1 MKQSTKL
8 FLDILMGAV
17 IPILILN
24 NLTKAL
30 GAPTAYVFA
39 AMVPVAWVLIDLLLI
54 TRTFNFI
61 TSYSGLT
68 AVLQGGLAFWFVDGF
83 LFAIKDTAGLFLT
96 ILVFGGSLLI
106 GRPILTFFFRQ
117 VVNPNTPEHEAA
129 LKRLFAEP
137 DVPRAFLLGTLIIVL
152 QNVIAAVINFRLN
165 MQIVV
170 ATFGT
175 EAFNQ
180 QVAQVNTITRI
191 AFPLMAIVGFGLGL
205 WLVYRAI
212 YRHLPAE
219 EGKSQFESEFWTLVE
234 LREQGTGGLPS
245 AEDHVSTSST

>member
-1 MKQSTKL
+1 MKPSTKL

-24 NLTKAL
+24 NLTKPL
-30 GAPTAYVFA
+30 GAPTAYVLA
-39 AMVPVAWVLIDLLLI
+39 AMIPVGWVLADLLLI

-68 AVLQGGLAFWFVDGF
+68 AVLQGGLAFWFVDGL
-83 LFAIKDTAGLFLT
+83 LFAVKDTAGLLMT
-96 ILVFGGSLLI
+96 ILVFGGSLVI

-129 LKRLFAEP
+129 LKQLFTEP
-137 DVPRAFLLGTLIIVL
+137 DVPRAFTIGTLIIVA
-152 QNVIAAVINFRLN
+152 QNLIAAAINFALN
-165 MQIVV
+165 MRIVV
-170 ATFGT
+170 ARFGT
-175 EAFNQ
+175 EEFNQ

-191 AFPLMAIVGFGLGL
+191 AFPLMALVGFGLGL
-205 WLVYRAI
+205 WLVYQAI

-219 EGKSQFESEFWTLVE
+219 EGKAKLESEFWTLVE
-234 LREQGTGGLPS
+234 LRERGARELPGS
-245 AEDHVSTSST
+245 E